1 LGDANATTEL
11 YTVYSDGSGV
21 ESYRCDHGRRRRAG
35 KQLTSGDIVL
45 VSASGLARFTS
56 PLAHEVP
63 VSAPAGD
70 YAGDVAE
77 LPDGSWLV
85 SWRADSKRAYELMRW
100 PVGSHKVDV
109 VTTRSAT
116 DLVQPVILAPRSVPS
131 RHPSG
136 LHDWTYANL
145 LCLNA
150 YTSQYQIPAGSLAS
164 VRVYTRLNMED
175 DRSQVALLGEAPVE
189 KDGSFY
195 VRIPADQPLRIH
207 LLDRSGKIVKKEEG
221 WFWLRRGEQRICVG
235 CHAGPETSPE
245 NAVPLVLLRSTIP
258 ADMTGKPA
266 QVASGGH

>member
-1 LGDANATTEL
+1 
-11 YTVYSDGSGV
+11 
-21 ESYRCDHGRRRRAG
+21 
-35 KQLTSGDIVL
+35 
-45 VSASGLARFTS
+45 
-56 PLAHEVP
+56 
-63 VSAPAGD
+63 
-70 YAGDVAE
+70 
-77 LPDGSWLV
+77 
-85 SWRADSKRAYELMRW
+85 
-100 PVGSHKVDV
+100 VDV
-109 VTTRSAT
+109 VTTRSGT